1 MLPAYTYYWPRIAD
15 FRLDESDLSKAAKVA
30 VASFRAVGARTSNH
44 SALLGITIDPSDG
57 VTHPNAP
64 LLSAGT
70 RRQSAC
76 SNFYSQAHTL
86 AFESGLA
93 EEVAVE
99 NLAVLLT
106 LIQMSICTF
115 ARSAFDLICH

>member
-1 MLPAYTYYWPRIAD
+1 MLPTYTYYWPRIAQLKAD
-15 FRLDESDLSKAAKVA
+15 DANLSKASKVA
-30 VASFRAVGARTSNH
+30 IASFRAVGARTSNH
-44 SALLGITIDPSDG
+44 SALLGITMDTD
-57 VTHPNAP
+57 TPNAA

-76 SNFYSQAHTL
+76 RTFYNQAHTA

-93 EEVAVE
+93 EEVAEE

-106 LIQMSICTF
+106 LLQMSICEFCEATDGT
-115 ARSAFDLICH
+115 RH